1 MSNHN
6 LSLVESHIYQ
16 SKRRLI
22 HARLTR
28 FRRPMTNDIKPT
40 INPLVHSHSL
50 IPNHLHYGHCASS
63 WNRPHTN
70 TYEVWSLTVS
80 QFNLCKVVIIDRQDG
95 GGFSE
100 KE

>member
-1 MSNHN
+1 M
-6 LSLVESHIYQ
+6 Q
-16 SKRRLI
+16 D
-22 HARLTR
+22 LTR

-70 TYEVWSLTVS
+70 TCEVWSLTVS
-80 QFNLCKVVIIDRQDG
+80 QFNLCKVVIIDRQNG
-95 GGFSE
+95 GKDFVVLSRKSKQE
-100 KE
+100 EPITLL